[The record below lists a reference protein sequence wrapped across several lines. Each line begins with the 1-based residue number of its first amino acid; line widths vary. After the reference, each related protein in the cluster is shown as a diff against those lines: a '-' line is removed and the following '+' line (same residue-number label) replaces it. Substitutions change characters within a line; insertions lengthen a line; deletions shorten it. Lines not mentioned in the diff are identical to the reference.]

1 MNYKDQ
7 NVILVRENQMLK
19 SSLKMLGKDNERKT
33 LELDRLRGLIK
44 AVARSMESDMPETT
58 KPHNP

>member
-1 MNYKDQ
+1 MNHKDQ

-44 AVARSMESDMPETT
+44 AVARSMESDMPKTT